1 MSPECS
7 ADPLSAVDAHVGR
20 TLFKTICES
29 IRGKTRVLVTH
40 QLHLLPLLR
49 FSVHCSFFFSVCAIA
64 RCSTWGRYV
73 LKHVDRIAVMQR
85 GRIVAI
91 DSYQNLKRVVSSM
104 NLSLL
109 SCTVPSSNVL
119 QAGIRVKSHLEAE
132 TPEAPR
138 KQGRNEEAK
147 ELSTPLNSTEDLAR
161 PMSRENLKVFLASFF
176 FPPNPTSRCTVLDCP
191 SRTNIPPQSSRENA
205 GRMNPPIVAASP
217 AAALLGVGGSAR
229 LTQVC
234 LARKRMHSDD
244 PSDGCFRTR
253 SGKWA

>member
-1 MSPECS
+1 
-7 ADPLSAVDAHVGR
+7 
-20 TLFKTICES
+20 
-29 IRGKTRVLVTH
+29 
-40 QLHLLPLLR
+40 
-49 FSVHCSFFFSVCAIA
+49 
-64 RCSTWGRYV
+64 
-73 LKHVDRIAVMQR
+73 MQR